1 MLQRIR
7 LKTVTNNYGNAL
19 PLVLFFSAIGLILVL
34 TYISQQLLIAKPS
47 LSSQTSTQAL
57 FNARSGI
64 YKAFEMITSGTK
76 TDTLAT
82 KDAKSWGDDLL
93 KTDSVQS
100 EDEFSETPKEL
111 SIYAND
117 SFGNCEITLIPYGS
131 FYELKSVGI
140 FGTCKRTVAT
150 HLGGK
155 IPALPDT
162 VCILMNALPWEGSDP
177 RGTVV
182 NNPVQDSTSD
192 SKALEKLLSDYN
204 EALQSFDTLL
214 PQQPLNIFGSRDLN
228 KLKDTI
234 NGDCTI
240 DGRTSKCSMSETRTL
255 YINGKLTI
263 IGDVKIQNMSFVVAD
278 DIIFSEGA
286 SIKNASVYTSR
297 GLFIENNSS
306 FSGDAIAL
314 RSIAI
319 YDEATVLN
327 KSTLVVAGTSTTN
340 SSNELESAAND
351 KKDNKNKKISES
363 TTTSQSKRDSLKY
376 AIYIENRAVVDGV
389 CIALGTPGSVKTG
402 PETKITGIIWAKNQV
417 CHQGI
422 MEGCIKAGKMVDCSV
437 PDVSNLQTLSPG
449 EKQSTPQPTGSN
461 SMTGSLKPLETIAQ
475 YKVPCFTDDLAII
488 EWKEE

>member
-1 MLQRIR
+1 MLQYMKRSTFSNIS
-7 LKTVTNNYGNAL
+7 GNAL
-19 PLVLFFSAIGLILVL
+19 PLVLFFSAIGLIIILS
-34 TYISQQLLIAKPS
+34 YISQQLLIAKPS
-47 LSSQTSTQAL
+47 LSSQSSTQAL

-64 YKAFEMITSGTK
+64 YKAFDIITNGTN

-82 KDAKSWGDDLL
+82 IEAKSWGDDLL
-93 KTDSVQS
+93 KPDSQQS
-100 EDEFSETPKEL
+100 EDEFDETPKEL
-111 SIYAND
+111 SLYAND

-131 FYELKSVGI
+131 FYELKSAGI
-140 FGTCKRTVAT
+140 FGTCKRTVTA

-155 IPALPDT
+155 IPAYPDT

-182 NNPVQDSTSD
+182 NNPIQDSTSN
-192 SKALEKLLSDYN
+192 SKSLEKLLSDYN
-204 EALQSFDTLL
+204 EVLQVFDTLL

-228 KLKDTI
+228 KIKDTI

-240 DGRTSKCSMSETRTL
+240 DGRTSKCSWNEQRTL

-263 IGDVKIQNMSFVVAD
+263 IGDVKIQNVSFVVAD

-314 RSIAI
+314 RSIAV

-327 KSTLVVAGTSTTN
+327 KSSLVVAGTST
-340 SSNELESAAND
+340 SSSP
-351 KKDNKNKKISES
+351 ISEAAPTDSSTVPDRS
-363 TTTSQSKRDSLKY
+363 TTTKSKKDSLKY
-376 AIYIENRAVVDGV
+376 AIYIENRAIIDGV

-402 PETKITGIIWAKNQV
+402 PETKVTGIIWAKNQV
-417 CHQGI
+417 CHQGL
-422 MEGCIKAGKMVDCSV
+422 MEGCIKAGRMIDCSV
-437 PDVSNLQTLSPG
+437 PDVSNLPTISPG
-449 EKQSTPQPTGSN
+449 EKQPAPQPAGSN
-461 SMTGSLKPLETIAQ
+461 SMTGSIKPLETIAQ

>member
-1 MLQRIR
+1 MLHHQK
-7 LKTVTNNYGNAL
+7 LKMLSSTSGNAL
-19 PLVLFFSAIGLILVL
+19 PLVLFFSAIGLIIIL
-34 TYISQQLLIAKPS
+34 TYISQQLLLARPS
-47 LSSQTSTQAL
+47 LSSQSSTQAL
-57 FNARSGI
+57 FNARGGI
-64 YKAFEMITSGTK
+64 YKAFEIITNGT
-76 TDTLAT
+76 TPDTLAT
-82 KDAKSWGDDLL
+82 IEAKSWGEDLF
-93 KTDSVQS
+93 KPDSQLS

-111 SIYAND
+111 NLYAND

-131 FYELKSVGI
+131 FYELKSFGT
-140 FGTCKRTVAT
+140 FGTCKRTVTT

-182 NNPVQDSTSD
+182 NNPVQDTTSN
-192 SKALEKLLSDYN
+192 SKSLEKLLSDYN
-204 EALQSFDTLL
+204 EALQAFDTLL

-228 KLKDTI
+228 KIKDTI

-240 DGRTSKCSMSETRTL
+240 DGRTSKCNWNEQRTL

-263 IGDVKIQNMSFVVAD
+263 IGDVKIQNVSFVVAD

-314 RSIAI
+314 RSIAV
-319 YDEATVLN
+319 YDEATVHN
-327 KSTLVVAGTSTTN
+327 KSSLVVAGTATTTN
-340 SSNELESAAND
+340 SSISAVSDGTSTGGGTAPEGTTGSKS
-351 KKDNKNKKISES
+351 KK
-363 TTTSQSKRDSLKY
+363 DSLKY

-389 CIALGTPGSVKTG
+389 CIALGTPGSIKTG
-402 PETKITGIIWAKNQV
+402 PETKVTGIIWAKNQV
-417 CHQGI
+417 CHQGL
-422 MEGCIKAGKMVDCSV
+422 MEGCIKAGRMIDCSV
-437 PDVSNLQTLSPG
+437 PEVSNLPTLSPG
-449 EKQSTPQPTGSN
+449 EKSPAPQPAGTN
-461 SMTGSLKPLETIAQ
+461 SMTGSIKPLETITQ

>member
-1 MLQRIR
+1 MLQRT
-7 LKTVTNNYGNAL
+7 KHFFFVNNAGSAL
-19 PLVLFFSAIGLILVL
+19 PLVLFFSAIGLIVIF

-64 YKAFEMITSGTK
+64 YKAFDIITNGSTI
-76 TDTLAT
+76 DTLAT
-82 KDAKSWGDDLL
+82 IEANSWGEDLL
-93 KTDSVQS
+93 KPDSQES
-100 EDEFSETPKEL
+100 DDEFDETPKEL
-111 SIYAND
+111 NLFAND
-117 SFGNCEITLIPYGS
+117 SFGNCEITLVPYGS

-140 FGTCKRTVAT
+140 FGTCKRTVTT

-162 VCILMNALPWEGSDP
+162 VCILMNALPWEGSEP

-182 NNPVQDSTSD
+182 NNPVQDSTSN
-192 SKALEKLLSDYN
+192 SKSLEKLLSDYT
-204 EALQSFDTLL
+204 EALQAFDTLL
-214 PQQPLNIFGSRDLN
+214 PQQPLNIFGSRDLS
-228 KLKDTI
+228 KIRDTI
-234 NGDCTI
+234 NGDCTF
-240 DGRTSKCSMSETRTL
+240 DGRTSKYSWNEQRTL

-263 IGDVKIQNMSFVVAD
+263 IGDVKIQNVSFVVAD

-314 RSIAI
+314 RSIAV
-319 YDEATVLN
+319 YDEATILN
-327 KSTLVVAGTSTTN
+327 KSSLVVAGTTTSSSTSSDSTTPGG
-340 SSNELESAAND
+340 SSDPEG
-351 KKDNKNKKISES
+351 
-363 TTTSQSKRDSLKY
+363 TTTSKSKKDSLKY

-402 PETKITGIIWAKNQV
+402 PETKVTGIIWAKNQV
-417 CHQGI
+417 CHQGL
-422 MEGCIKAGKMVDCSV
+422 MEGCIKAGRMIDCSV
-437 PDVSNLQTLSPG
+437 PDVSNLPTISAG
-449 EKQSTPQPTGSN
+449 ERQPTAQLSGSN
-461 SMTGSLKPLETIAQ
+461 GMTGSIKPLESITQ

-488 EWKEE
+488 EWIEE

>member
-1 MLQRIR
+1 MLHHQKPTTFSNIS
-7 LKTVTNNYGNAL
+7 GNAL

-64 YKAFEMITSGTK
+64 YKAFDMITNGTK

-93 KTDSVQS
+93 KPDSLQS

-131 FYELKSVGI
+131 FYELKSVGK
-140 FGTCKRTVAT
+140 FGTCKRTVTT

-162 VCILMNALPWEGSDP
+162 VCILMNALSWEGSDP

-192 SKALEKLLSDYN
+192 SKSLEKLLSDYN
-204 EALQSFDTLL
+204 EALQTFDSLL

-240 DGRTSKCSMSETRTL
+240 DGRTSKCSLSEMRTL

-286 SIKNASVYTSR
+286 SIKNASIYTSG

-327 KSTLVVAGTSTTN
+327 KSTLVVAGTATTSRN
-340 SSNELESAAND
+340 GELESATND
-351 KKDNKNKKISES
+351 KNNKSNNVSES
-363 TTTSQSKRDSLKY
+363 TTTSKSKKDSLKY

-417 CHQGI
+417 CHQGL
-422 MEGCIKAGKMVDCSV
+422 MEGCIKAGKMIDCSA
-437 PDVSNLQTLSPG
+437 PDVSNLPTLTPG
-449 EKQSTPQPTGSN
+449 EKQSTPQPAGSN
-461 SMTGSLKPLETIAQ
+461 SMTGSIKPLETIAQ

>member
-1 MLQRIR
+1 MLHQTKRI
-7 LKTVTNNYGNAL
+7 VFSDNSGNAL

-47 LSSQTSTQAL
+47 LYSQTSTQAL

-64 YKAFEMITSGTK
+64 YKAFEMITTGTK

-82 KDAKSWGDDLL
+82 RDANSWGEDLL
-93 KTDSVQS
+93 KTDSLQS
-100 EDEFSETPKEL
+100 EDEFRETPEEL
-111 SIYAND
+111 SIYTND

-140 FGTCKRTVAT
+140 FGTCKRTVTT

-162 VCILMNALPWEGSDP
+162 VCVLMNALPWEGTDP

-192 SKALEKLLSDYN
+192 SKALEKILSDYN
-204 EALQSFDTLL
+204 EALQTFDTLL

-240 DGRTSKCSMSETRTL
+240 DGRTSKFSLSETRTL
-255 YINGKLTI
+255 YINGKLAI

-286 SIKNASVYTSR
+286 SIKNASIYTSK

-327 KSTLVVAGTSTTN
+327 KSTLVVAGTITAN
-340 SSNELESAAND
+340 NGKESD
-351 KKDNKNKKISES
+351 S
-363 TTTSQSKRDSLKY
+363 TTTTNNNKVSENTTASKSKKDSLKY
-376 AIYIENRAVVDGV
+376 AIYIENRAIVDGV
-389 CIALGTPGSVKTG
+389 CIALGTPGSIKTG

-422 MEGCIKAGKMVDCSV
+422 MEGCIKAGRMVDCSV
-437 PDVSNLQTLSPG
+437 PDVSNLPTLSPG
-449 EKQSTPQPTGSN
+449 EKQSAPQLTGSN
-461 SMTGSLKPLETIAQ
+461 SMTGSIKPLETIAQ